1 MKMAKKNTNKNVE
14 EKQVDNSQET
24 IQKLQAELALA
35 NKVIARLQERVGI
48 KEGLVSRLEVE
59 NDAYLQY
66 IAQLRSEQVQ
76 E

>member
-1 MKMAKKNTNKNVE
+1 MAKKNTNKNVE